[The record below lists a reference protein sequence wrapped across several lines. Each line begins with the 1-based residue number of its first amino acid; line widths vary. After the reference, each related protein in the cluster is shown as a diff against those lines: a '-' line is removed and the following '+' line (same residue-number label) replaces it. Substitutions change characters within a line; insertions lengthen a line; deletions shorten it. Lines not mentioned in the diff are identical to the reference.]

1 MSDANFIVRPLERSD
16 REWVAHFLDEHWGST
31 QIVSR
36 GRTLYGHLLPGFVA
50 ERPMP
55 LPEED
60 DTTLDDD
67 ETAENPVVQM
77 EKRGLLTYN
86 IEQQTCEILTLNSL
100 DTGLGVGTALVEALV
115 TAAQEAEIERIWV
128 ITTNDNLPALR
139 FWQKRDFRMVK
150 IYRDAVQEARRLKP
164 QIPLVG
170 IYDIPIYDQ
179 IELEYQLNN
188 N

>member
-50 ERPMP
+50 ERPLP
-55 LPEED
+55 LPDEDEE
-60 DTTLDDD
+60 TLDDD

-77 EKRGLLTYN
+77 QRRGLLTYN
-86 IEQQTCEILTLNSL
+86 LEDSTCEIVTLNSL
-100 DTGLGVGTALVEALV
+100 DTQQGVGTALVEALI
-115 TAAQEAEIERIWV
+115 AAAGEAKLQRLWL
-128 ITTNDNLPALR
+128 ITTNDNLPAMR
-139 FWQKRDFRMVK
+139 FWQKRDFRLVK
-150 IYRDAVQEARRLKP
+150 IYRDAIQEARRLKP

-170 IYDIPIYDQ
+170 IDGIPIHDE
-179 IELEYQLNN
+179 IELEYLL
-188 N
+188 